1 MARLRFVL
9 LLAATLAVA
18 APAAAASPTTVPG
31 DAGWVSTGIT
41 VSRGQ
46 HLTISANG
54 TVQTAPIPDFHVP
67 CEFKSSSGPG
77 GQTNNA
83 TCGEVTDGFDR
94 ATLAATGPCAVD
106 DAYFGE
112 LVGRIGNAT
121 FVIGTASD
129 VVAPR
134 SGVLELA
141 ANDLTLT
148 YFDNNGS
155 FTVFVR

>member
-1 MARLRFVL
+1 MARLRVLL
-9 LLAATLAVA
+9 LLAATLALP
-18 APAAAASPTTVPG
+18 APVAAASPTTVAG
-31 DAGWVSTGIT
+31 DAGWVSTGIVVT
-41 VSRGQ
+41 RGQ
-46 HLTISANG
+46 HLAISANG

-67 CEFKSSSGPG
+67 GVFKSSSGPA
-77 GQTNNA
+77 GQTDNP

-94 ATLAATGPCAVD
+94 ATFDATGPCAID
-106 DAYFGE
+106 EAYFGE
-112 LVGRIGNAT
+112 LVGRIGT
-121 FVIGTASD
+121 TKFVIGAGTD

>member
-1 MARLRFVL
+1 MNPVRILVL
-9 LLAATLAVA
+9 LAIALTVA
-18 APAAAASPTTVPG
+18 APVAAASPVSVPA
-31 DAGWVSTGIT
+31 DAGWVSTGLT
-41 VSRGQ
+41 VARGQ
-46 HLTISANG
+46 HLSIDANG
-54 TVQTAPIPDFHVP
+54 FVQTAPIPDFHVP
-67 CEFKSSSGPG
+67 GEFSSSSGPA
-77 GQTNNA
+77 GQTSGQ

-94 ATLAATGPCAVD
+94 QTLAATGPCAVD

-112 LVGRIGNAT
+112 LVGRVGNAT
-121 FVIGTASD
+121 FTIGTASD

-148 YFDNNGS
+148 YVDNNGT